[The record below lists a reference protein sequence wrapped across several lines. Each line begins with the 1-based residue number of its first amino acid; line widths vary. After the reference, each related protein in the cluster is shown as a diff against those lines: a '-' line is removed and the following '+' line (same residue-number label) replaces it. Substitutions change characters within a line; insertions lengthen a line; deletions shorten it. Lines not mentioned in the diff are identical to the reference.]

1 MTINELNKLSCEVI
15 CNTEEE
21 TEQVIEMANKLGGK
35 VVDIEDRY
43 NYPNFTISNK
53 MIDDD
58 FMELISQE
66 RRKNDT

>member
-21 TEQVIEMANKLGGK
+21 MEQVIEMANKLGGK

-43 NYPNFTISNK
+43 NYIPNITVSNK
-53 MIDDD
+53 MINDN

-66 RRKNDT
+66 RGK

>member
-1 MTINELNKLSCEVI
+1 MIINELNKLSCEVI

-43 NYPNFTISNK
+43 NYFPNITVSNK
-53 MIDDD
+53 MINDN

-66 RRKNDT
+66 RG